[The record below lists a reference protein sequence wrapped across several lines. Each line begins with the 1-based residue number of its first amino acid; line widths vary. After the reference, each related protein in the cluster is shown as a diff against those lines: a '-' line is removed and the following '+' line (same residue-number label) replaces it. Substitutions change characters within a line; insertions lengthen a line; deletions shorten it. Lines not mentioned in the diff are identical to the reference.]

1 MTMNNL
7 LKKIDELMTKP
18 ALNNSMSGQ
27 SGEQVALLRRGGI
40 VYMLYYAAIALII
53 GLCNGFEYSAIAFLA
68 AGLMLCVILTTYYTG
83 SLYATLIGA
92 GVVVV
97 MTNILEVQTA
107 GKFGMSLILMSVIP
121 LIFCS
126 IRLST
131 GVKIATGVVI
141 LIIHIIV
148 DSMVDVGINPFQV
161 VKNGFFVANELSQVV
176 FAVLVMMVSYYF
188 CKQYTQAEHQVYVI
202 NRQLKKMAS
211 LDPLTGLMNR
221 RGMAD
226 VLPDMEEA
234 YKAGT
239 SGLSIAIGDIDFFK
253 KVNDTYGHDCGDY
266 VLKTVS
272 AYFAKYM
279 EDKGEICRWGGEEFL
294 FAFNDKNADDVFVML
309 NDMRHTIK
317 HMQFSFNDI
326 DFKVTMTFGLE
337 EYTPYAQLENTIKRA
352 DEKLYLGKESGRDKV
367 VY

>member
-1 MTMNNL
+1 MKLIFEKFNNFMR
-7 LKKIDELMTKP
+7 KQAIND
-18 ALNNSMSGQ
+18 ANSSD
-27 SGEQVALLRRGGI
+27 SIENTVLLRECGI
-40 VYMLYYAAIALII
+40 IYTLFFFIAGIMLGVA
-53 GLCNGFEYSAIAFLA
+53 NGFEFSVYAFIA
-68 AGLMLCVILTTYYTG
+68 AGLMTCAVICTYYTG
-83 SLYATLIGA
+83 SIVVTLTAA
-92 GVVVV
+92 GIIV
-97 MTNILEVQTA
+97 ILSCFLDIQTA
-107 GKFGMSLILMSVIP
+107 GACGMGLIIMSVVP
-121 LIFCS
+121 LMFSS
-126 IRLST
+126 IRFGTKAKIFT
-131 GVKIATGVVI
+131 GIAVCILRVATDIVI
-141 LIIHIIV
+141 YFNIIPIEHAKK
-148 DSMVDVGINPFQV
+148 GT
-161 VKNGFFVANELSQVV
+161 FVLLEFSQVV
-176 FAVLVMMVSYYF
+176 FVVIIMMVSYYF
-188 CKQYTQAEHQVYVI
+188 CKQYTQAEHQVYII

-226 VLPDMEEA
+226 VLPDMEYA

-239 SGLSIAIGDIDFFK
+239 AGLSIAIGDIDFFK

-294 FAFNDKNADDVFVML
+294 FAFHEKNADEVFVML

-317 HMQFSFNDI
+317 HMQFKFNDI
-326 DFKVTMTFGLE
+326 EFNLTMTFGLE
-337 EYTPYAQLENTIKRA
+337 EYTPYAQLENTIKKA